1 MKLKHNFEMAPLAD
15 HWVVVASDRET
26 GEHVKV
32 FTLNGSAAEMLQLL
46 LSGNEPGDVASD
58 IARRYEAPL
67 DIVTRD
73 VQAFVQRLQ
82 SL

>member
-15 HWVVVASDRET
+15 HWVVVALDRET
-26 GEHVKV
+26 GGHVKV

-46 LSGNEPGDVASD
+46 LSGNEPGDVAAD

-67 DIVTRD
+67 DMVTRD

-82 SL
+82 NL